1 MAAFPFDSN
10 IHSLKLGNS
19 FDPRSQVGFHSM
31 RYDFKPASVDTGR
44 ESHVEV
50 AGSQVTVT
58 VPHVEGSST
67 SHTVFKGNTQ
77 PTQRECVLIIDHEKG
92 TYTLEKLSN
101 KINVKKSRLD
111 GTSKSTEW
119 FQQHGRVTPGVDKK
133 RKKKPSP
140 KDVKAKSQ
148 PPTSSHS
155 EKNSP
160 ERDNFSITPLHSEA
174 SKGAED
180 IALVGEISDSSDSS
194 SSSSD
199 DEDDAPSYASGSK
212 PLPSQAPGPVRG
224 AFGVLNNDLALSESG
239 SDSDSD

>member
-1 MAAFPFDSN
+1 MTFPFDN
-10 IHSLKLGNS
+10 KVHSLKLGNS
-19 FDPRSQVGFHSM
+19 FDPKSQVGFHSI

-50 AGSQVTVT
+50 SGSQVTVT

-92 TYTLEKLSN
+92 TYTLEKLTN

-119 FQQHGRVTPGVDKK
+119 FQQHGRVTPVIDKK
-133 RKKKPSP
+133 KKKKPGL
-140 KDVKAKSQ
+140 KDVKTKPQPSSQ
-148 PPTSSHS
+148 SQ
-155 EKNSP
+155 KNSP
-160 ERDNFSITPLHSEA
+160 EGDNFSITPLHSEA

-180 IALVGEISDSSDSS
+180 IALVGEITDSSDSS
-194 SSSSD
+194 SSSD
-199 DEDDAPSYASGSK
+199 DDDNDDVPAQASCSKPSSSQASG
-212 PLPSQAPGPVRG
+212 GPIRT
-224 AFGVLNNDLALSESG
+224 FGVLNNDLALSESG